1 MIATYQRTIFE
12 KGDFSIC
19 AFKPENE
26 QEPPQ
31 SAVSKY
37 GTFVGTGFNLP
48 HSEDISLNLDGT
60 WESSKYGLQFK
71 ISTCISIL
79 PKTEEGIIAFLASG
93 VLPYIRNKMA
103 VRLYQTFGNDVFSV
117 LENRPAE
124 LLKVRG
130 ITEKKLKAIQEAY
143 TINYGYQDLLM
154 LLQPAGISVSKIKK
168 IVDKFGAAA
177 TEKVKNNPYVLF
189 TINGFGFKTVDEI
202 AQKTHTPPNDPLR
215 IMGALKFVLTEAQNN
230 GHLCMV
236 QEELRLS
243 AHSML
248 NEGFENEV
256 VSMEEVT
263 YVIKQMA
270 LDGTLKGDNGYA
282 YLAYNYDNE
291 SFAAGCIR
299 ALLCIREKPVN
310 VESAIMDFEKGNFPL
325 ADKQK
330 EAIEQFFRNRFSV
343 ITGGPGT
350 GKSTV
355 LKAILE
361 VQHSIYPKTDVLLLA
376 PTGKAA
382 RRMAEA
388 TGHEAFTIHSGLH
401 IGENTGIDSIE
412 KVLSDVV
419 IVDEVSMCD
428 MRLFAMLMAA
438 IDPTKT
444 KLLLTKTKL
453 LLVGDSDQLPSV
465 GAGNVLNEL
474 ITCGKVPI
482 TRLNLVYRQG
492 AGSIIPVNAEKIN
505 AGDSK
510 LSYNQ
515 EFRFIRADEPELCF
529 DTVVAQYIF
538 EITNN
543 GIENCC
549 ILCPMKSRG
558 INSVNEYNKQ
568 IQAAINPPAPNNP
581 EIRLKN
587 TVFRL
592 GDRVMQTKNSENVS
606 NGETGFIVEIKKDE
620 DDNQLCG
627 IRFDGKSD
635 VLWYY
640 PEEMQNITLAYSI
653 TIHKSQGSEFKS
665 VIIPMMKSFYIMLKR
680 NLLYTAVTRAKS
692 KVILVGQRAAVFMA
706 VNKTETDKRNTQLGR
721 RI

>member
-60 WESSKYGLQFK
+60 WESSKYGLQLK
-71 ISTCISIL
+71 INTCISIL
-79 PKTEEGIIAFLASG
+79 PKTEEGIIAFLSSG
-93 VLPYIRNKMA
+93 VLPYIKKKMA
-103 VRLYQTFGNDVFSV
+103 VRIYQTFGNDVFSV
-117 LENRPAE
+117 LENKPEE

-143 TINYGYQDLLM
+143 TVNYGYQDLLM
-154 LLQPAGISVSKIKK
+154 LLQPAGVSVSKIKK

-236 QEELRLS
+236 QEELRSS

-248 NEGFENEV
+248 NEGFENEA
-256 VSMEEVT
+256 VSMDEVT

-291 SFAAGCIR
+291 SFASGCVR
-299 ALLCIREKPVN
+299 ALLCNRVKPVN
-310 VESAIMDFEKGNFPL
+310 VDQPISDFEKSNFPL

-330 EAIEQFFRNRFSV
+330 EAIEQFFRNRFSI

-361 VQHSIYPKTDVLLLA
+361 VQHSLYPKTDVLLLA

-401 IGENTGIDSIE
+401 IGEDTNIDSIE

-444 KLLLTKTKL
+444 RL

-474 ITCGKVPI
+474 ITCGKVPV
-482 TRLNLVYRQG
+482 TRLDLVYRQG
-492 AGSIIPVNAEKIN
+492 SGSIIPVNAEKIN

-515 EFRFIRADEPELCF
+515 EFRFIRADEPEFCF

-538 EITNN
+538 EIKNK

-558 INSVNEYNKQ
+558 LNSVSEYNRQ
-568 IQAAINPPAPNNP
+568 IQAAINPPAPNKP

-587 TVFRL
+587 DVFRL

-627 IRFDGKSD
+627 IRFDGKPN
-635 VLWYY
+635 VFWYY
-640 PEEMQNITLAYSI
+640 AEEMQNINLAYSI

-706 VNKTETDKRNTQLGR
+706 VNKTETNKRNTQLGR

>member
-19 AFKPENE
+19 TFKPENE

-60 WESSKYGLQFK
+60 WESSKYGLQLK
-71 ISTCISIL
+71 INTCISIL
-79 PKTEEGIIAFLASG
+79 PKTEEGIIAFLSSG
-93 VLPYIRNKMA
+93 VLPYIKKKMA

-117 LENRPAE
+117 LENKPEA

-143 TINYGYQDLLM
+143 TVNYGYQDLLM
-154 LLQPAGISVSKIKK
+154 LLQPAGVSVSKVKK

-236 QEELRLS
+236 QEELRS
-243 AHSML
+243 TAHSML
-248 NEGFENEV
+248 NEGFDNEV
-256 VSMEEVT
+256 VSLDEVT
-263 YVIKQMA
+263 CVIKQMA
-270 LDGTLKGDNGYA
+270 LDGTLKGDNGFA
-282 YLAYNYDNE
+282 YLAYNYENE
-291 SFAAGCIR
+291 SFAAGCVR
-299 ALLCIREKPVN
+299 ALLCNRVKPVN
-310 VESAIMDFEKGNFPL
+310 VVQPISDFEKNNFPL
-325 ADKQK
+325 AQKQK
-330 EAIEQFFRNRFSV
+330 EAIEQFFRNRFSI

-401 IGENTGIDSIE
+401 IGEDTNIDSIE

-444 KLLLTKTKL
+444 RL

-474 ITCGKVPI
+474 ITCGKVPV
-482 TRLNLVYRQG
+482 TRLDLVYRQG
-492 AGSIIPVNAEKIN
+492 SGSIIPVNAEKIN

-515 EFRFIRADEPELCF
+515 EFRFIRADEPEFCF
-529 DTVVAQYIF
+529 DIVVAQYIF
-538 EITNN
+538 EIKNN

-558 INSVNEYNKQ
+558 LNSVNEYNRQ
-568 IQAAINPPAPNNP
+568 IQAAINPPAPNKP

-587 TVFRL
+587 SVFRL

-620 DDNQLCG
+620 DDNELCG
-627 IRFDGKSD
+627 IRFDGKPH
-635 VLWYY
+635 VFWYY
-640 PEEMQNITLAYSI
+640 TEEMQNITLAYSI
-653 TIHKSQGSEFKS
+653 TIHKSQGTEFKS

-692 KVILVGQRAAVFMA
+692 KVILVGQKSAVFMA

>member
-60 WESSKYGLQFK
+60 WESSKYGLQLK
-71 ISTCISIL
+71 INTCISIL
-79 PKTEEGIIAFLASG
+79 PKTEEGIIAFLSSG
-93 VLPYIRNKMA
+93 VLPYIKKKMA
-103 VRLYQTFGNDVFSV
+103 VRIYQTFGNDVFSV
-117 LENRPAE
+117 LENKPEE

-143 TINYGYQDLLM
+143 TVNYGYQDLLM
-154 LLQPAGISVSKIKK
+154 LLQPAGVSVSKIKK

-236 QEELRLS
+236 QEELRSS

-256 VSMEEVT
+256 VSMDEVT

-291 SFAAGCIR
+291 SFAAGCVR
-299 ALLCIREKPVN
+299 ALLCNRIKPVN
-310 VESAIMDFEKGNFPL
+310 VDQPISDFEKSNFPL

-330 EAIEQFFRNRFSV
+330 EAIEQFFRNRFSI

-401 IGENTGIDSIE
+401 IGEDTSIDSIE

-438 IDPTKT
+438 IDPQ
-444 KLLLTKTKL
+444 KTKL

-474 ITCGKVPI
+474 ITCGKVPV

-492 AGSIIPVNAEKIN
+492 SGSIIPVNAEKIN
-505 AGDSK
+505 SGDSK

-515 EFRFIRADEPELCF
+515 EFQFLTANDQDICF
-529 DTVVAQYIF
+529 NVAQYIF

-620 DDNQLCG
+620 DDNELCG
-627 IRFDGKSD
+627 IRFDGKPN
-635 VLWYY
+635 VFWYY
-640 PEEMQNITLAYSI
+640 TEEMQNITLAYSI

-665 VIIPMMKSFYIMLKR
+665 VVIPMMKSFYIMLKR

>member
-343 ITGGPGT
+343 ITGGHGT

-438 IDPTKT
+438 IDP
-444 KLLLTKTKL
+444 TKTKL

-568 IQAAINPPAPNNP
+568 IQAAINPPTPNNP

-606 NGETGFIVEIKKDE
+606 NGETGFIIEIKKDE

>member
-444 KLLLTKTKL
+444 KLLL
-453 LLVGDSDQLPSV
+453 VGDSDQLPSV

-620 DDNQLCG
+620 DDNELCG
-627 IRFDGKSD
+627 IRFDGKAN
-635 VLWYY
+635 VFWYY
-640 PEEMQNITLAYSI
+640 TEEMQNITLAYSI

-680 NLLYTAVTRAKS
+680 NLLYKAVTRAKS

>member
-60 WESSKYGLQFK
+60 WESSKYGLQLK
-71 ISTCISIL
+71 INTCISIL
-79 PKTEEGIIAFLASG
+79 PKTEEGIIAFLSSG
-93 VLPYIRNKMA
+93 VLPYIKKKMA
-103 VRLYQTFGNDVFSV
+103 VRIYQTFGNDVFSV
-117 LENRPAE
+117 LENKPEE

-143 TINYGYQDLLM
+143 TVNYGYQDLLM
-154 LLQPAGISVSKIKK
+154 LLQPAGVSVSKIKK

-236 QEELRLS
+236 QEELRSS

-256 VSMEEVT
+256 VSMDEVT

-291 SFAAGCIR
+291 SFAAGCVR
-299 ALLCIREKPVN
+299 ALLCNRIKPVN
-310 VESAIMDFEKGNFPL
+310 VDQPISDFEKSSFPL

-330 EAIEQFFRNRFSV
+330 EAIEQFFRNRFSI

-401 IGENTGIDSIE
+401 IGEDTSIDSIE

-438 IDPTKT
+438 IDPQ
-444 KLLLTKTKL
+444 KTKL

-474 ITCGKVPI
+474 ITCGKVPV

-492 AGSIIPVNAEKIN
+492 SGSIIPVNAEKIN
-505 AGDSK
+505 SGDSK

-515 EFRFIRADEPELCF
+515 EFQFLTANDQDICF
-529 DTVVAQYIF
+529 NTVIDRYIK
-538 EITNN
+538 EANCI
-543 GIENCC
+543 GIEKVC

-558 INSVNEYNKQ
+558 KNSVKEYNER
-568 IQAAINPPAPNNP
+568 IQSMINPPAPDKP
-581 EIRLKN
+581 EIQMKN
-587 TVFRL
+587 SVFRL

-620 DDNQLCG
+620 DDNELCG
-627 IRFDGKSD
+627 IRFDGKPN
-635 VLWYY
+635 VFWYY
-640 PEEMQNITLAYSI
+640 TEEMQNITLAYSI

-665 VIIPMMKSFYIMLKR
+665 VVIPMMKSFYIMLKR

>member
-270 LDGTLKGDNGYA
+270 LDGTLKSDNGYA

-376 PTGKAA
+376 PTGKAT

-401 IGENTGIDSIE
+401 IGENIGIDSIE
-412 KVLSDVV
+412 KVLSNVV

-438 IDPTKT
+438 IDP
-444 KLLLTKTKL
+444 TKTKL

>member
-1 MIATYQRTIFE
+1 M
-12 KGDFSIC
+12 
-19 AFKPENE
+19 
-26 QEPPQ
+26 
-31 SAVSKY
+31 
-37 GTFVGTGFNLP
+37 
-48 HSEDISLNLDGT
+48 
-60 WESSKYGLQFK
+60 
-71 ISTCISIL
+71 
-79 PKTEEGIIAFLASG
+79 
-93 VLPYIRNKMA
+93 
-103 VRLYQTFGNDVFSV
+103 YQTFGNDVFSV

-130 ITEKKLKAIQEAY
+130 ITEKKLKAIQ
-143 TINYGYQDLLM
+143 D
-154 LLQPAGISVSKIKK
+154 SKIKK

-401 IGENTGIDSIE
+401 IGENTGIDSIK

-438 IDPTKT
+438 IDP
-444 KLLLTKTKL
+444 TKTKL

>member
-124 LLKVRG
+124 LLKVRS

-310 VESAIMDFEKGNFPL
+310 VESAIMDFEKGNFPF

-382 RRMAEA
+382 RRMACTLVKIQA
-388 TGHEAFTIHSGLH
+388 
-401 IGENTGIDSIE
+401 
-412 KVLSDVV
+412 
-419 IVDEVSMCD
+419 
-428 MRLFAMLMAA
+428 
-438 IDPTKT
+438 
-444 KLLLTKTKL
+444 LTALKR
-453 LLVGDSDQLPSV
+453 
-465 GAGNVLNEL
+465 
-474 ITCGKVPI
+474 C
-482 TRLNLVYRQG
+482 
-492 AGSIIPVNAEKIN
+492 
-505 AGDSK
+505 
-510 LSYNQ
+510 
-515 EFRFIRADEPELCF
+515 
-529 DTVVAQYIF
+529 
-538 EITNN
+538 
-543 GIENCC
+543 
-549 ILCPMKSRG
+549 CPMLLSLTRFPC
-558 INSVNEYNKQ
+558 
-568 IQAAINPPAPNNP
+568 AICGY
-581 EIRLKN
+581 L
-587 TVFRL
+587 
-592 GDRVMQTKNSENVS
+592 
-606 NGETGFIVEIKKDE
+606 
-620 DDNQLCG
+620 LC
-627 IRFDGKSD
+627 
-635 VLWYY
+635 LW
-640 PEEMQNITLAYSI
+640 
-653 TIHKSQGSEFKS
+653 
-665 VIIPMMKSFYIMLKR
+665 
-680 NLLYTAVTRAKS
+680 
-692 KVILVGQRAAVFMA
+692 
-706 VNKTETDKRNTQLGR
+706 R
-721 RI
+721 R

>member
-270 LDGTLKGDNGYA
+270 LDGTLKSDNGYA

-438 IDPTKT
+438 IDP
-444 KLLLTKTKL
+444 TKTKL

-680 NLLYTAVTRAKS
+680 NLLYKAVTRAKS

>member
-1 MIATYQRTIFE
+1 
-12 KGDFSIC
+12 
-19 AFKPENE
+19 
-26 QEPPQ
+26 
-31 SAVSKY
+31 
-37 GTFVGTGFNLP
+37 
-48 HSEDISLNLDGT
+48 
-60 WESSKYGLQFK
+60 
-71 ISTCISIL
+71 
-79 PKTEEGIIAFLASG
+79 
-93 VLPYIRNKMA
+93 MA
-103 VRLYQTFGNDVFSV
+103 VRIYQTFGNDVFSV
-117 LENRPAE
+117 LENTPEE

-143 TINYGYQDLLM
+143 TVNYGYQDLLM
-154 LLQPAGISVSKIKK
+154 LLQPAGVSVSKIKK

-202 AQKTHTPPNDPLR
+202 AQKTHTPLNDPLR

-230 GHLCMV
+230 GHLCMI
-236 QEELRLS
+236 QEELRSS

-248 NEGFENEV
+248 NEGFDIEA
-256 VSMEEVT
+256 VSMDEVT
-263 YVIKQMA
+263 CVIKQMA
-270 LDGTLKGDNGYA
+270 LDGALKGDNGYA

-291 SFAAGCIR
+291 SFAAGCVR
-299 ALLCIREKPVN
+299 ALLCNRVKPIN
-310 VESAIMDFEKGNFPL
+310 VDQPISDFEKSSFPL
-325 ADKQK
+325 AQKQK
-330 EAIEQFFRNRFSV
+330 EAIEQFFRNRFSI

-361 VQHSIYPKTDVLLLA
+361 VQHSIYPKTDILLLA

-401 IGENTGIDSIE
+401 IGEDTGIDSIE
-412 KVLSDVV
+412 KVLSDVI

-438 IDPTKT
+438 IDPI
-444 KLLLTKTKL
+444 KTKL

-474 ITCGKVPI
+474 ITCGKVPV
-482 TRLNLVYRQG
+482 TRLDLVYRQG

-510 LSYNQ
+510 LSYNR
-515 EFRFIRADEPELCF
+515 EFQYIRADEPEFCF

-558 INSVNEYNKQ
+558 LNSVNEYNRQ
-568 IQAAINPPAPNNP
+568 IQAAINPPAPNKP

-620 DDNQLCG
+620 DDNELCG
-627 IRFDGKSD
+627 IRFDGKLN
-635 VLWYY
+635 VFWYY
-640 PEEMQNITLAYSI
+640 AEELQNITLAYSI

-692 KVILVGQRAAVFMA
+692 KVIDGQKKHPAWKK
-706 VNKTETDKRNTQLGR
+706 NLTKTAEEGTFLSSAFYFEGEWEN
-721 RI
+721 

>member
-60 WESSKYGLQFK
+60 WESSKYGLQLK
-71 ISTCISIL
+71 INTCISIL
-79 PKTEEGIIAFLASG
+79 PKTEEGIIAFLSSG
-93 VLPYIRNKMA
+93 VLPYIKKKMA
-103 VRLYQTFGNDVFSV
+103 VRLYQTFGNDVFLV
-117 LENRPAE
+117 LENTPQE
-124 LLKVRG
+124 MLKVRG

-143 TINYGYQDLLM
+143 TVNYGYQDLLM
-154 LLQPAGISVSKIKK
+154 LLQPAGVSVSKIKK

-419 IVDEVSMCD
+419 VVDEVSMCD

-438 IDPTKT
+438 IDP
-444 KLLLTKTKL
+444 TKTKL

-492 AGSIIPVNAEKIN
+492 SGSIIPVNAEKIN

>member
-1 MIATYQRTIFE
+1 M
-12 KGDFSIC
+12 
-19 AFKPENE
+19 
-26 QEPPQ
+26 
-31 SAVSKY
+31 
-37 GTFVGTGFNLP
+37 
-48 HSEDISLNLDGT
+48 
-60 WESSKYGLQFK
+60 
-71 ISTCISIL
+71 
-79 PKTEEGIIAFLASG
+79 
-93 VLPYIRNKMA
+93 
-103 VRLYQTFGNDVFSV
+103 
-117 LENRPAE
+117 
-124 LLKVRG
+124 
-130 ITEKKLKAIQEAY
+130 
-143 TINYGYQDLLM
+143 
-154 LLQPAGISVSKIKK
+154 
-168 IVDKFGAAA
+168 
-177 TEKVKNNPYVLF
+177 
-189 TINGFGFKTVDEI
+189 
-202 AQKTHTPPNDPLR
+202 
-215 IMGALKFVLTEAQNN
+215 
-230 GHLCMV
+230 
-236 QEELRLS
+236 
-243 AHSML
+243 
-248 NEGFENEV
+248 
-256 VSMEEVT
+256 
-263 YVIKQMA
+263 
-270 LDGTLKGDNGYA
+270 
-282 YLAYNYDNE
+282 
-291 SFAAGCIR
+291 
-299 ALLCIREKPVN
+299 CIREKPVN

-438 IDPTKT
+438 IDP
-444 KLLLTKTKL
+444 TKTKL

>member
-299 ALLCIREKPVN
+299 ALLYIREKPVN

-438 IDPTKT
+438 IDP
-444 KLLLTKTKL
+444 TKTKL

>member
-388 TGHEAFTIHSGLH
+388 TEHEAFTIHSGLH

-438 IDPTKT
+438 IDP
-444 KLLLTKTKL
+444 TKTKL

-680 NLLYTAVTRAKS
+680 NLLYKAVTRAKS

>member
-444 KLLLTKTKL
+444 KLLL
-453 LLVGDSDQLPSV
+453 VGDSDQLPSV

-680 NLLYTAVTRAKS
+680 NLLYKAVTRAKS

>member
-60 WESSKYGLQFK
+60 WESSKYGLQLK
-71 ISTCISIL
+71 INTCISIL
-79 PKTEEGIIAFLASG
+79 PKTEEGIIAFLSSG
-93 VLPYIRNKMA
+93 VLPYIKKKMA
-103 VRLYQTFGNDVFSV
+103 VRIYQNFGNDVFSV
-117 LENRPAE
+117 LENKPEE

-130 ITEKKLKAIQEAY
+130 ITEKKVKAIQEAY
-143 TINYGYQDLLM
+143 TVNYGYQDLLM
-154 LLQPAGISVSKIKK
+154 LLQPAGVSVSKIKK
-168 IVDKFGAAA
+168 IIDKFGAAA
-177 TEKVKNNPYVLF
+177 AEKVKSNPYVLF

-202 AQKTHTPPNDPLR
+202 AQKTHTPPDDPLR

-236 QEELRLS
+236 QEELRS
-243 AHSML
+243 YAYSML
-248 NEGFENEV
+248 NEGFEIEA
-256 VSMEEVT
+256 VSMDEVT
-263 YVIKQMA
+263 CVIKQMA

-291 SFAAGCIR
+291 SFAAGCVR
-299 ALLCIREKPVN
+299 ALLCNRVKPIN
-310 VESAIMDFEKGNFPL
+310 VDQPISDFEKSSFPL
-325 ADKQK
+325 AQKQK
-330 EAIEQFFRNRFSV
+330 EAIEQFFRNRFSI

-361 VQHSIYPKTDVLLLA
+361 VQHSLYPKTDVLLLA

-401 IGENTGIDSIE
+401 IGEDTNIDSIE

-438 IDPTKT
+438 IDTTKT
-444 KLLLTKTKL
+444 RL

-474 ITCGKVPI
+474 ITCGKVPV
-482 TRLNLVYRQG
+482 TRLDLVYRQG
-492 AGSIIPVNAEKIN
+492 SGSIIPVNAEKIN

-515 EFRFIRADEPELCF
+515 EFRFIRADEPEFCF

-538 EITNN
+538 EIKNK

-558 INSVNEYNKQ
+558 LNSVSEYNRQ
-568 IQAAINPPAPNNP
+568 IQAAINPPAPNKP

-587 TVFRL
+587 NVFRL

-620 DDNQLCG
+620 DDNELCG
-627 IRFDGKSD
+627 IRFDGKPN
-635 VLWYY
+635 VFWYY
-640 PEEMQNITLAYSI
+640 AEEMKNITLAYSI

-692 KVILVGQRAAVFMA
+692 KVILVGQRQAVFMA

>member
-236 QEELRLS
+236 QEELRSS
-243 AHSML
+243 AHPML

-330 EAIEQFFRNRFSV
+330 EAIEQFFRNRFSI

-361 VQHSIYPKTDVLLLA
+361 VQHSIYPKTDILLLA

-401 IGENTGIDSIE
+401 IGEDTGIDSIE
-412 KVLSDVV
+412 KVLSDVI

-438 IDPTKT
+438 IDPI
-444 KLLLTKTKL
+444 KTKL

-474 ITCGKVPI
+474 ITCGKVPV

-492 AGSIIPVNAEKIN
+492 SGSIIPVNAEKIN

-606 NGETGFIVEIKKDE
+606 NGETGFIVAIKKDE
-620 DDNQLCG
+620 DDNELCG
-627 IRFDGKSD
+627 IRFDGKPN
-635 VLWYY
+635 VFWYY
-640 PEEMQNITLAYSI
+640 TEEMQNITLAYSI

>member
-1 MIATYQRTIFE
+1 MIATYQCTIFE

-60 WESSKYGLQFK
+60 WESSKYGLQLK
-71 ISTCISIL
+71 INTCISIL

-143 TINYGYQDLLM
+143 TVNYGYQDLLM
-154 LLQPAGISVSKIKK
+154 LLQPAGVSVSKIKK

-177 TEKVKNNPYVLF
+177 TEKVKNNPFVLF

-202 AQKTHTPPNDPLR
+202 TQKTHTPPNDPLR

-236 QEELRLS
+236 QEELRSS
-243 AHSML
+243 AYSML
-248 NEGFENEV
+248 NEGFDIEA
-256 VSMEEVT
+256 VSMDEVT
-263 YVIKQMA
+263 CVIKQMA
-270 LDGTLKGDNGYA
+270 LDGTLKGDNGNA

-325 ADKQK
+325 AQKQK
-330 EAIEQFFRNRFSV
+330 EAIEQFFRNRFSI

-361 VQHSIYPKTDVLLLA
+361 VQHSLYPKTDVLLLA
-376 PTGKAA
+376 PTGKAT

-401 IGENTGIDSIE
+401 IGEDTGIDSIE
-412 KVLSDVV
+412 RVLSDVI

-438 IDPTKT
+438 IAP
-444 KLLLTKTKL
+444 TKTKL

-474 ITCGKVPI
+474 ITCGKVPV
-482 TRLNLVYRQG
+482 TRLDLVYRQG

-505 AGDSK
+505 AGNSK

-515 EFRFIRADEPELCF
+515 EFRFIRADEPEFCF

-538 EITNN
+538 EIKNN

-558 INSVNEYNKQ
+558 LNSVNEYNRQ
-568 IQAAINPPAPNNP
+568 IQAAINPPAPNKP

-692 KVILVGQRAAVFMA
+692 KVILVGQKAAVFMA

>member
-1 MIATYQRTIFE
+1 MIATYQCTIFE

-31 SAVSKY
+31 GAVSKY

-60 WESSKYGLQFK
+60 WESSKYGLQLK
-71 ISTCISIL
+71 INTCISIL

-143 TINYGYQDLLM
+143 TVNYGYQDLLM
-154 LLQPAGISVSKIKK
+154 LLQPAGVSVSKIKK

-177 TEKVKNNPYVLF
+177 TEKVKNNPFVLF

-236 QEELRLS
+236 QEELRSS

-248 NEGFENEV
+248 NEGFDIEA
-256 VSMEEVT
+256 VSMDEVT
-263 YVIKQMA
+263 CVIKQMA
-270 LDGTLKGDNGYA
+270 LDGTLKGDNGNA

-325 ADKQK
+325 AQKQK
-330 EAIEQFFRNRFSV
+330 EAIEQFFRNRFSI

-401 IGENTGIDSIE
+401 IGEDTGIDSIE

-438 IDPTKT
+438 IDPHKD
-444 KLLLTKTKL
+444 K
-453 LLVGDSDQLPSV
+453 
-465 GAGNVLNEL
+465 AAA
-474 ITCGKVPI
+474 C
-482 TRLNLVYRQG
+482 RRQR
-492 AGSIIPVNAEKIN
+492 PV
-505 AGDSK
+505 
-510 LSYNQ
+510 
-515 EFRFIRADEPELCF
+515 
-529 DTVVAQYIF
+529 
-538 EITNN
+538 
-543 GIENCC
+543 
-549 ILCPMKSRG
+549 
-558 INSVNEYNKQ
+558 
-568 IQAAINPPAPNNP
+568 
-581 EIRLKN
+581 
-587 TVFRL
+587 
-592 GDRVMQTKNSENVS
+592 
-606 NGETGFIVEIKKDE
+606 
-620 DDNQLCG
+620 
-627 IRFDGKSD
+627 
-635 VLWYY
+635 
-640 PEEMQNITLAYSI
+640 
-653 TIHKSQGSEFKS
+653 
-665 VIIPMMKSFYIMLKR
+665 
-680 NLLYTAVTRAKS
+680 AVCRCRQCA
-692 KVILVGQRAAVFMA
+692 
-706 VNKTETDKRNTQLGR
+706 
-721 RI
+721 

>member
-60 WESSKYGLQFK
+60 WESSKYGLQLK
-71 ISTCISIL
+71 INTCISIL
-79 PKTEEGIIAFLASG
+79 PKTEEGIIAFLSSG
-93 VLPYIRNKMA
+93 VLPYIKKKMA

-117 LENRPAE
+117 LENKPEA

-143 TINYGYQDLLM
+143 TVNYGYQDLLM
-154 LLQPAGISVSKIKK
+154 LLQPAGVSVSKIKK

-230 GHLCMV
+230 GHLCMI
-236 QEELRLS
+236 QEELRSS

-248 NEGFENEV
+248 NEGFDIEA
-256 VSMEEVT
+256 VSMDEVT
-263 YVIKQMA
+263 CVIKQMA

-291 SFAAGCIR
+291 SFAAGCVR
-299 ALLCIREKPVN
+299 ALLCNRVKPIN
-310 VESAIMDFEKGNFPL
+310 VDQPISDFEKSNFPL
-325 ADKQK
+325 AQKQK
-330 EAIEQFFRNRFSV
+330 EAIEQFFMNRFSI

-361 VQHSIYPKTDVLLLA
+361 VQHSLYPKTDVLLLA

-401 IGENTGIDSIE
+401 IGEDTNIDSIE

-444 KLLLTKTKL
+444 RL

-474 ITCGKVPI
+474 ITCGKVPV
-482 TRLNLVYRQG
+482 TRLDLVYRQG
-492 AGSIIPVNAEKIN
+492 SGSIIPVNAEKIN

-515 EFRFIRADEPELCF
+515 EFRFIRADEPEFCF

-538 EITNN
+538 EIKNK

-558 INSVNEYNKQ
+558 LNSVSEYNRQ
-568 IQAAINPPAPNNP
+568 IQATINPPAPNKP

-587 TVFRL
+587 SVFRL

-620 DDNQLCG
+620 DDNELCG
-627 IRFDGKSD
+627 IRFDGKPN
-635 VLWYY
+635 VFWYY
-640 PEEMQNITLAYSI
+640 VEEMKNITLAYSI

-692 KVILVGQRAAVFMA
+692 KVILVGQRQAVFMA

-721 RI
+721 RM

>member
-1 MIATYQRTIFE
+1 
-12 KGDFSIC
+12 
-19 AFKPENE
+19 
-26 QEPPQ
+26 
-31 SAVSKY
+31 
-37 GTFVGTGFNLP
+37 
-48 HSEDISLNLDGT
+48 
-60 WESSKYGLQFK
+60 
-71 ISTCISIL
+71 
-79 PKTEEGIIAFLASG
+79 
-93 VLPYIRNKMA
+93 MA

-419 IVDEVSMCD
+419 VVDEVSMCD

-438 IDPTKT
+438 IDP
-444 KLLLTKTKL
+444 TKTKL

-692 KVILVGQRAAVFMA
+692 KVILVGQKSAVFMA
-706 VNKTETDKRNTQLGR
+706 VNKTETDKRNTQLGQ

>member
-1 MIATYQRTIFE
+1 MIATYQHTIFE

-48 HSEDISLNLDGT
+48 HNEDISLNLDGT

-93 VLPYIRNKMA
+93 VLPYIKKKMA

-143 TINYGYQDLLM
+143 TVNYGYQDLLM
-154 LLQPAGISVSKIKK
+154 LLQPAGVSVSKIKK

-177 TEKVKNNPYVLF
+177 TERVKNNPYVLF

-202 AQKTHTPPNDPLR
+202 AQKTHTPPNDTLR

-236 QEELRLS
+236 QEELRSS

-270 LDGTLKGDNGYA
+270 LDGTLKGDNGNA

-310 VESAIMDFEKGNFPL
+310 VATPITDFEKSNFPL

-388 TGHEAFTIHSGLH
+388 TEHEAFTIHSGLH
-401 IGENTGIDSIE
+401 IGEDTGIDSIE

-444 KLLLTKTKL
+444 KLLL
-453 LLVGDSDQLPSV
+453 VGDSDQLPSV

-474 ITCGKVPI
+474 ITCGKVPV

-515 EFRFIRADEPELCF
+515 EFRFIRADKPELCF

-558 INSVNEYNKQ
+558 LNSVNEYNKQ
-568 IQAAINPPAPNNP
+568 IQAAINPPAPNKP
-581 EIRLKN
+581 EIRFKN

-627 IRFDGKSD
+627 IHFDGKPN
-635 VLWYY
+635 VFWYY
-640 PEEMQNITLAYSI
+640 AEEMQNINLAYSI

-706 VNKTETDKRNTQLGR
+706 VNKTETNKRNTQLGR

>member
-60 WESSKYGLQFK
+60 WESSKYGLQLK
-71 ISTCISIL
+71 INTCISIL
-79 PKTEEGIIAFLASG
+79 PKTEEGIIAFLSSG
-93 VLPYIRNKMA
+93 VLPYIKKKMA

-117 LENRPAE
+117 LENKPEE
-124 LLKVRG
+124 LMKVRG

-143 TINYGYQDLLM
+143 TVNYGYQDLLM
-154 LLQPAGISVSKIKK
+154 LLQPAGVSVSKIKK

-236 QEELRLS
+236 QEELRSS

-256 VSMEEVT
+256 VSMDEVT

-291 SFAAGCIR
+291 SFAAGCVR
-299 ALLCIREKPVN
+299 ALLCNRVKTVN
-310 VESAIMDFEKGNFPL
+310 VNQPISDFEKSSFPL

-330 EAIEQFFRNRFSV
+330 EAIEQFFRNRFSI

-401 IGENTGIDSIE
+401 IGEDTSIDSIE

-438 IDPTKT
+438 IDPQ
-444 KLLLTKTKL
+444 KTKL

-474 ITCGKVPI
+474 ITC
-482 TRLNLVYRQG
+482 RQYHSG
-492 AGSIIPVNAEKIN
+492 QRRK
-505 AGDSK
+505 
-510 LSYNQ
+510 
-515 EFRFIRADEPELCF
+515 
-529 DTVVAQYIF
+529 
-538 EITNN
+538 
-543 GIENCC
+543 
-549 ILCPMKSRG
+549 
-558 INSVNEYNKQ
+558 
-568 IQAAINPPAPNNP
+568 
-581 EIRLKN
+581 
-587 TVFRL
+587 
-592 GDRVMQTKNSENVS
+592 
-606 NGETGFIVEIKKDE
+606 
-620 DDNQLCG
+620 NQLR
-627 IRFDGKSD
+627 RF
-635 VLWYY
+635 
-640 PEEMQNITLAYSI
+640 
-653 TIHKSQGSEFKS
+653 
-665 VIIPMMKSFYIMLKR
+665 
-680 NLLYTAVTRAKS
+680 
-692 KVILVGQRAAVFMA
+692 
-706 VNKTETDKRNTQLGR
+706 
-721 RI
+721 

>member
-60 WESSKYGLQFK
+60 WESSKYGLQLK
-71 ISTCISIL
+71 INTCISIL
-79 PKTEEGIIAFLASG
+79 PKTEEGIIAFLSSG
-93 VLPYIRNKMA
+93 VLPYIKKKMA

-117 LENRPAE
+117 LENKPEAF
-124 LLKVRG
+124 LKVRG

-143 TINYGYQDLLM
+143 TVNYGYQDLLM
-154 LLQPAGISVSKIKK
+154 LLQPAGVSVSKIKK

-230 GHLCMV
+230 GHLCMI
-236 QEELRLS
+236 QEELRSS

-248 NEGFENEV
+248 NEGFDIEA
-256 VSMEEVT
+256 VSMDEVT
-263 YVIKQMA
+263 CVIKQMA
-270 LDGTLKGDNGYA
+270 LDGALKGDNGYA

-291 SFAAGCIR
+291 SFAAGCVR
-299 ALLCIREKPVN
+299 ALLCNRVKPIN
-310 VESAIMDFEKGNFPL
+310 VDQPISDFEKSSFPL
-325 ADKQK
+325 AQKQK
-330 EAIEQFFRNRFSV
+330 EAIEQFFRNRFSI

-361 VQHSIYPKTDVLLLA
+361 VQHSIYPKTDILLLA

-401 IGENTGIDSIE
+401 IGEDTGIDSIE
-412 KVLSDVV
+412 KVLSDVI

-444 KLLLTKTKL
+444 KLLL
-453 LLVGDSDQLPSV
+453 VGDSDQLPSV

-474 ITCGKVPI
+474 ITSGKVPV
-482 TRLNLVYRQG
+482 TRLDLVYRQG

-510 LSYNQ
+510 LSYNR
-515 EFRFIRADEPELCF
+515 EFQYIRADEPEFCF

-558 INSVNEYNKQ
+558 LNSVNEYNRQ
-568 IQAAINPPAPNNP
+568 IQAAINPPAPNKP

-620 DDNQLCG
+620 DDNELCG
-627 IRFDGKSD
+627 IRFDGKFN
-635 VLWYY
+635 VFWYY
-640 PEEMQNITLAYSI
+640 AEELQNITLAYSI

-692 KVILVGQRAAVFMA
+692 KVILVGQRQAVFMA

>member
-444 KLLLTKTKL
+444 KLLL
-453 LLVGDSDQLPSV
+453 VGDSDQLPSV

-692 KVILVGQRAAVFMA
+692 KVILVGQKSAVFMA
-706 VNKTETDKRNTQLGR
+706 VNKTETDKRNTQLGQ

>member
-19 AFKPENE
+19 AFKPEND

-60 WESSKYGLQFK
+60 WESSKYGLQLK
-71 ISTCISIL
+71 INTCISIL
-79 PKTEEGIIAFLASG
+79 PKTEEGIIAFLSSG
-93 VLPYIRNKMA
+93 VLPYIKKKMA

-117 LENRPAE
+117 LENKPEE
-124 LLKVRG
+124 LMKVRG

-143 TINYGYQDLLM
+143 TVNYGYQDLLM
-154 LLQPAGISVSKIKK
+154 LLQPAGVFVSKIKK
-168 IVDKFGAAA
+168 IVDKFGVAA

-230 GHLCMV
+230 GHLCMI
-236 QEELRLS
+236 QEELRSS

-248 NEGFENEV
+248 NEGFDIEA
-256 VSMEEVT
+256 VSMDEVT
-263 YVIKQMA
+263 CVIKQMA
-270 LDGTLKGDNGYA
+270 LDGTLKGDNGFA

-291 SFAAGCIR
+291 SFAAGCVR
-299 ALLCIREKPVN
+299 ALLCNRVKPIN
-310 VESAIMDFEKGNFPL
+310 VDKPISDFEKSSFPL
-325 ADKQK
+325 AQKQK
-330 EAIEQFFRNRFSV
+330 EAIEQFFRNRFSI

-361 VQHSIYPKTDVLLLA
+361 VQHSLYPKTDVLLLA

-401 IGENTGIDSIE
+401 IGEDTNIDSIE

-444 KLLLTKTKL
+444 KLLL
-453 LLVGDSDQLPSV
+453 VGDSDQLPSV

-474 ITCGKVPI
+474 ITCGKVPV
-482 TRLNLVYRQG
+482 TRLDLVYRQG

-515 EFRFIRADEPELCF
+515 EFRFIRADEPEFCF

-538 EITNN
+538 ETTNN

-558 INSVNEYNKQ
+558 LNSVNEYNRQ
-568 IQAAINPPAPNNP
+568 IQAAINPPAPNKP

-587 TVFRL
+587 CVFRL

-606 NGETGFIVEIKKDE
+606 NGETGFIVEIKKDD
-620 DDNQLCG
+620 DDNELCR
-627 IRFDGKSD
+627 IRFDGKPH
-635 VLWYY
+635 VFWYY
-640 PEEMQNITLAYSI
+640 TEEMQNITLAYSI

-692 KVILVGQRAAVFMA
+692 KVILVGQRQAVFMA

>member
-19 AFKPENE
+19 AFKPENN

-60 WESSKYGLQFK
+60 WESSKYGLQLK
-71 ISTCISIL
+71 INTCISIL
-79 PKTEEGIIAFLASG
+79 PKTEEGIIAFLSSG
-93 VLPYIRNKMA
+93 VLPYIKKKMA

-117 LENRPAE
+117 LENKPEA

-143 TINYGYQDLLM
+143 TVNYGYQDLLM
-154 LLQPAGISVSKIKK
+154 LLQPAGVSVSKIKK

-230 GHLCMV
+230 GHLCMI
-236 QEELRLS
+236 QEELRSS

-299 ALLCIREKPVN
+299 ALLCIREKSVN
-310 VESAIMDFEKGNFPL
+310 VATPITDFEKSNFPL

-388 TGHEAFTIHSGLH
+388 TEHEAFTIHSGLH
-401 IGENTGIDSIE
+401 IGEDTGIDSIE

-444 KLLLTKTKL
+444 KLLL
-453 LLVGDSDQLPSV
+453 VGDSDQLPSV

-474 ITCGKVPI
+474 ITCGKVPV

-505 AGDSK
+505 AGDSN

-558 INSVNEYNKQ
+558 LNSVNEYNKQ
-568 IQAAINPPAPNNP
+568 IQAAINPPAPNKP
-581 EIRLKN
+581 EIRFKN

-627 IRFDGKSD
+627 IHFDGKPN
-635 VLWYY
+635 VFWYY
-640 PEEMQNITLAYSI
+640 AEEMQNINLAYSI
-653 TIHKSQGSEFKS
+653 TIHKSQGSGATRSLVKS
-665 VIIPMMKSFYIMLKR
+665 
-680 NLLYTAVTRAKS
+680 
-692 KVILVGQRAAVFMA
+692 
-706 VNKTETDKRNTQLGR
+706 
-721 RI
+721 

>member
-401 IGENTGIDSIE
+401 IGEDTNIDSIE

-444 KLLLTKTKL
+444 RL

-474 ITCGKVPI
+474 ITCGKVPV
-482 TRLNLVYRQG
+482 TRLDLVYRQG
-492 AGSIIPVNAEKIN
+492 SGSIIPVNAEKIN

-515 EFRFIRADEPELCF
+515 EFRFIRADEPEFCF

-538 EITNN
+538 EIKNK

-558 INSVNEYNKQ
+558 LNSVSEYNRQ
-568 IQAAINPPAPNNP
+568 IQATINPPAPNKP

-587 TVFRL
+587 SVFRL

-620 DDNQLCG
+620 DDNELCG
-627 IRFDGKSD
+627 IRFDGKPN
-635 VLWYY
+635 VFWYY
-640 PEEMQNITLAYSI
+640 VEEMKNITLAYSI

-692 KVILVGQRAAVFMA
+692 KVILVGQRQAIFMA

>member
-60 WESSKYGLQFK
+60 WESSKYGLQLK
-71 ISTCISIL
+71 INTCISIL
-79 PKTEEGIIAFLASG
+79 PKTEEGIIAFLSSG
-93 VLPYIRNKMA
+93 VLPYIKKKMA
-103 VRLYQTFGNDVFSV
+103 VRIYQTFGNDVFSV
-117 LENRPAE
+117 LENKPEE

-143 TINYGYQDLLM
+143 TVNYGYQDLLM
-154 LLQPAGISVSKIKK
+154 LLQPAGVSVSKIKK

-202 AQKTHTPPNDPLR
+202 AQKTHTPLNDPLR

-230 GHLCMV
+230 GHLCMI
-236 QEELRLS
+236 QEELRSS

-248 NEGFENEV
+248 NEGFDVEA
-256 VSMEEVT
+256 VSMDEVT
-263 YVIKQMA
+263 CVIKQMA
-270 LDGTLKGDNGYA
+270 LDGTLKGDNGFA

-291 SFAAGCIR
+291 SFAAGCVR
-299 ALLCIREKPVN
+299 ALLCNRVKPVN
-310 VESAIMDFEKGNFPL
+310 VDQPISDFEKSNFPL
-325 ADKQK
+325 AQKQK
-330 EAIEQFFRNRFSV
+330 EAIEQFFMNRFSI

-361 VQHSIYPKTDVLLLA
+361 VQHSLYPKTDVLLLA

-401 IGENTGIDSIE
+401 IGEDTNIDSIE

-444 KLLLTKTKL
+444 RL

-474 ITCGKVPI
+474 ITCGKVPV
-482 TRLNLVYRQG
+482 TRLDLVYRQG
-492 AGSIIPVNAEKIN
+492 SGSIIPVNAEKIN

-515 EFRFIRADEPELCF
+515 EFRFIRADEPEFCF

-538 EITNN
+538 EIKNK

-558 INSVNEYNKQ
+558 LNSVSEYNRQ
-568 IQAAINPPAPNNP
+568 IQATINPPAPNKP

-587 TVFRL
+587 SVFRL

-620 DDNQLCG
+620 DDNELCG
-627 IRFDGKSD
+627 IRFDGKPN
-635 VLWYY
+635 VFWYY
-640 PEEMQNITLAYSI
+640 VEEMKNITLAYSI

-692 KVILVGQRAAVFMA
+692 KVILVGQRQAVFMA

>member
-19 AFKPENE
+19 AFKPEND

-37 GTFVGTGFNLP
+37 GTFVGTGFNLL

-60 WESSKYGLQFK
+60 WESSKYGLQLK
-71 ISTCISIL
+71 INTCISIL
-79 PKTEEGIIAFLASG
+79 PKTEEGIIAFLSSG
-93 VLPYIRNKMA
+93 VLPYIKKKMA

-117 LENRPAE
+117 LENKPEA

-143 TINYGYQDLLM
+143 TVNYGYQDLLM
-154 LLQPAGISVSKIKK
+154 LLQPAGVSVSKIKK

-236 QEELRLS
+236 QEELRSS
-243 AHSML
+243 AYSML
-248 NEGFENEV
+248 NEGFDIEA
-256 VSMEEVT
+256 VSMDEVT

-270 LDGTLKGDNGYA
+270 LDGALKGDNGYA

-291 SFAAGCIR
+291 SFAAGCVR
-299 ALLCIREKPVN
+299 ALLCNRVKPIN
-310 VESAIMDFEKGNFPL
+310 VDQPISDFEKSSFPL
-325 ADKQK
+325 AQKQK
-330 EAIEQFFRNRFSV
+330 EAIEQFFRNRFSI

-361 VQHSIYPKTDVLLLA
+361 VQHSLYPKTDVLLLA

-401 IGENTGIDSIE
+401 IGEDTNIDSIE

-444 KLLLTKTKL
+444 RL

-474 ITCGKVPI
+474 ITCGKVPV
-482 TRLNLVYRQG
+482 TRLDLVYRQG
-492 AGSIIPVNAEKIN
+492 SGSIIPVNAEKIN

-515 EFRFIRADEPELCF
+515 EFRFIRADEPEFCF

-538 EITNN
+538 EIKNK

-558 INSVNEYNKQ
+558 LNSVSEYNRQ
-568 IQAAINPPAPNNP
+568 IQATINPPAPNKP

-587 TVFRL
+587 SVFRL

-620 DDNQLCG
+620 DDNELCG
-627 IRFDGKSD
+627 IRFDGKPN
-635 VLWYY
+635 VFWYY
-640 PEEMQNITLAYSI
+640 VEEMKNITLAYSI

-692 KVILVGQRAAVFMA
+692 KVILVGQRQAIFMA